1 MASRSCWS
9 TRPAR
14 STRTRRSPSSCARRG
29 TRAPTM
35 SADQG
40 PWPTELRVNRADKR
54 LTVTFDDGARFEL
67 PAELLRVE
75 SPSAEVKGH
84 GPGQKTIVAGRRHVG
99 IMDLE
104 PVGNYAVRIM
114 FDDLHNTGM
123 YSWRY
128 LYHLG
133 QNQERLWSAYLD
145 ALARQG
151 LSREP

>member
-1 MASRSCWS
+1 M
-9 TRPAR
+9 T
-14 STRTRRSPSSCARRG
+14 
-29 TRAPTM
+29 
-35 SADQG
+35 ADAQ
-40 PWPTELRVNRADKR
+40 PWPTELRVDRAAK
-54 LTVTFDDGARFEL
+54 LLIVTFDDGARFEL

-84 GPGQKTIVAGRRHVG
+84 GPGQKTTVAGRRHVG

-123 YSWRY
+123 YSWDY

-133 QNQERLWSAYLD
+133 QNQERLWTDYLA
-145 ALARQG
+145 ALEQHG
-151 LSREP
+151 LSRDP